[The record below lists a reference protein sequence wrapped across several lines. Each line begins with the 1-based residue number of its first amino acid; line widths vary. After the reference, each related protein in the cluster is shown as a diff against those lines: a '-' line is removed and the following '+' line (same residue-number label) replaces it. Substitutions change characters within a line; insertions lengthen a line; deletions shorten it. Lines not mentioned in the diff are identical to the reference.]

1 MRRNNSGVFRVVK
14 KNKQSVDDLLAA
26 SFKELACQQ
35 PIEKITIKQITDKAG
50 VIRPTF
56 YNHFQDKYNLLEWIL
71 IKELVTPVQPL
82 LSAGMINEALIL
94 IFHNM
99 EKEKDFYMHASKLQ
113 GQNSFRNLV
122 EQGISFVLCS
132 MIVEKM
138 GIKKPINKWLT
149 PEHLSEYYTQSMTYI
164 LMTWIQSGMEIP
176 PEELAQV
183 YDFIISR
190 SLSDVLED
198 MWAVPL

>member
-1 MRRNNSGVFRVVK
+1 MIQKSRK
-14 KNKQSVDDLLAA
+14 SVDDLLAQ

-35 PIEKITIKQITDKAG
+35 PIEKITIKQITDRAG

-56 YNHFQDKYNLLEWIL
+56 YNHFEDKYNLLEWIM
-71 IKELVTPVQPL
+71 IKDIVTPVQPL
-82 LSAGMINEALIL
+82 LSNGMINEAMIL

-99 EKEKDFYMHASKLQ
+99 RKEKDFYMHASKLE
-113 GQNSFRNLV
+113 GQNSFRGMI
-122 EQGISFVLCS
+122 EQGIQLVLGS
-132 MIVEKM
+132 MIVDQM
-138 GIKKPINKWLT
+138 GSKKPINRWLT
-149 PEHLSEYYTQSMTYI
+149 PEHLAEYYSQSITYV
-164 LMTWIQSGMEIP
+164 LMTWIQGGMEMP

-198 MWAVPL
+198 MWVPLKEK

>member
-1 MRRNNSGVFRVVK
+1 MIQKSRK
-14 KNKQSVDDLLAA
+14 SVDDLLAQ

-35 PIEKITIKQITDKAG
+35 PIEKITIKQITDRAG

-56 YNHFQDKYNLLEWIL
+56 YNHFEDKYNLLEWIM
-71 IKELVTPVQPL
+71 IKDIVTPVQPL
-82 LSAGMINEALIL
+82 LSNGMINEAMIL

-99 EKEKDFYMHASKLQ
+99 RKEKDFYMHASKLE
-113 GQNSFRNLV
+113 GQNSFRGMIERGIQLV
-122 EQGISFVLCS
+122 LGS
-132 MIVEKM
+132 MIVDQM
-138 GIKKPINKWLT
+138 GTKKPINRWLT
-149 PEHLSEYYTQSMTYI
+149 PEHLAEYYSQSITYV
-164 LMTWIQSGMEIP
+164 LMTWIQGGMEMP

-198 MWAVPL
+198 MWVPLKEK

>member
-1 MRRNNSGVFRVVK
+1 MVK

-138 GIKKPINKWLT
+138 GTKKPINKWLT
-149 PEHLSEYYTQSMTYI
+149 P
-164 LMTWIQSGMEIP
+164 
-176 PEELAQV
+176 
-183 YDFIISR
+183 
-190 SLSDVLED
+190 
-198 MWAVPL
+198 

>member
-1 MRRNNSGVFRVVK
+1 MIQKGRK
-14 KNKQSVDDLLAA
+14 SVDDLLAQ

-35 PIEKITIKQITDKAG
+35 PIEKITIKQITDRAG

-56 YNHFQDKYNLLEWIL
+56 YNHFEDKYNLLEWIM
-71 IKELVTPVQPL
+71 IKDIVTPVQPL
-82 LSAGMINEALIL
+82 LSNGMINEAMIL

-99 EKEKDFYMHASKLQ
+99 RKEKDFYMHASKLE
-113 GQNSFRNLV
+113 GQNSFRGMI
-122 EQGISFVLCS
+122 EQGIQLVLGS
-132 MIVEKM
+132 MIVDQM
-138 GIKKPINKWLT
+138 GTKKPINRWLT
-149 PEHLSEYYTQSMTYI
+149 PEHLAEYYSQSITYV
-164 LMTWIQSGMEIP
+164 LMTWIQGGMEMP

-198 MWAVPL
+198 MWVPLKEKQ

>member
-1 MRRNNSGVFRVVK
+1 MIQKSRK
-14 KNKQSVDDLLAA
+14 SVDDLLAQ

-35 PIEKITIKQITDKAG
+35 PIEKITIKQITDRAG

-56 YNHFQDKYNLLEWIL
+56 YNHFEDKYNLLEWIM
-71 IKELVTPVQPL
+71 IKDIVTPVQPL
-82 LSAGMINEALIL
+82 LSNGMINEAMIL

-99 EKEKDFYMHASKLQ
+99 RKEKEFYMHASKLE
-113 GQNSFRNLV
+113 GQNSFRGMI
-122 EQGISFVLCS
+122 EQGIQLVLGS
-132 MIVEKM
+132 MIVDQM
-138 GIKKPINKWLT
+138 GTKKPINRWLT
-149 PEHLSEYYTQSMTYI
+149 PEHLAEYYSQSITYV
-164 LMTWIQSGMEIP
+164 LMTWIQGGMEMP

-198 MWAVPL
+198 MWVPLKEK